1 MIIEDPTT
9 RKLHI
14 LNAVGRYCER
24 IIQNP
29 ALIKGTIERLL
40 NSAAD
45 KLQ

>member
-24 IIQNP
+24 LSGNKNLQN
-29 ALIKGTIERLL
+29 LTIERLI